1 MININL
7 DEYKEIVAG
16 EFEPVETKTNETQ
29 NADGV
34 RWCAFSCEITD
45 ALIRAKFKE
54 IGKDADGRAW
64 NIWRASAGCKA
75 DGADESPVL
84 IAICKDAKIVVVNTN
99 IEKENF
105 GQRAIASRIIDN
117 AVYNTLIKVF
127 ATEKQYTIYAG
138 DLGRVDNPGAVDTR
152 RGQTAGAPSISL
164 ADF

>member
-7 DEYKEIVAG
+7 DEYKEIAADD
-16 EFEPVETKTNETQ
+16 FSPVETKTNETA

-34 RWCAFSCEITD
+34 RRCAFSCEITD

-54 IGKDADGRAW
+54 IEKDADGRKW
-64 NIWRASAGCKA
+64 IVWRASAACKA
-75 DGADESPVL
+75 DDADESPIM
-84 IAICKDAKIVVVNTN
+84 IAICKDEKIVVANNN
-99 IEKENF
+99 IETDNF

-117 AVYNTLIKVF
+117 AVYNALIKVF
-127 ATEKQYTIYAG
+127 ATEKNYTIYAG

-152 RGQTAGAPSISL
+152 RGQSTGAPAISL